1 MKSYKIHL
9 IRHGRTQANEEGLY
23 VGRTDLPLSPG
34 GLNALL
40 ALREG
45 GGYPTA
51 GRFFTSPLTRCRQ
64 TLEVLYPGCR
74 QEVVEGL
81 AECDFGRWEG
91 RSAASLQQDAS
102 FRDWIAGKRAEI
114 PEGEDAA
121 VFQRRVTAA
130 FEELV
135 RELMRAGD
143 TQAVV
148 CTHGGV
154 IMTLLT
160 ALGLPKREP
169 KLWMTGNGRGYTVAT
184 SAQLWSQGQ
193 VVEVFDPLPYDAMD
207 IDPIKEYNLIDLVE
221 DEKEG

>member
-74 QEVVEGL
+74 QEVVE
-81 AECDFGRWEG
+81 AI
-91 RSAASLQQDAS
+91 SAAGRDGAPLLCSRTPPSATGSPAS
-102 FRDWIAGKRAEI
+102 GRKFQKERMRPFFSGGSRRHSRSWCGSSCAQGI
-114 PEGEDAA
+114 P
-121 VFQRRVTAA
+121 RRWYAPTAA
-130 FEELV
+130 
-135 RELMRAGD
+135 
-143 TQAVV
+143 
-148 CTHGGV
+148 
-154 IMTLLT
+154 LT
-160 ALGLPKREP
+160 GC
-169 KLWMTGNGRGYTVAT
+169 
-184 SAQLWSQGQ
+184 
-193 VVEVFDPLPYDAMD
+193 
-207 IDPIKEYNLIDLVE
+207 
-221 DEKEG
+221 

>member
-81 AECDFGRWEG
+81 AECDFGDWDG
-91 RSAASLQQDAS
+91 RSVAELGGTERRFSAAGRLLPRLDRRQ
-102 FRDWIAGKRAEI
+102 AGGNSRRR
-114 PEGEDAA
+114 GCGRFSAA
-121 VFQRRVTAA
+121 
-130 FEELV
+130 
-135 RELMRAGD
+135 G
-143 TQAVV
+143 
-148 CTHGGV
+148 HGG
-154 IMTLLT
+154 IRG
-160 ALGLPKREP
+160 AGAGAHAR
-169 KLWMTGNGRGYTVAT
+169 RGYRGGGMHPRRRYHDANGGLCA
-184 SAQLWSQGQ
+184 AQG
-193 VVEVFDPLPYDAMD
+193 AHA
-207 IDPIKEYNLIDLVE
+207 
-221 DEKEG
+221 

>member
-74 QEVVEGL
+74 QEVGEGL

-91 RSAASLQQDAS
+91 RSAASLQLSLIHILKSEPLRFGLQWCFS
-102 FRDWIAGKRAEI
+102 LK
-114 PEGEDAA
+114 PC
-121 VFQRRVTAA
+121 V
-130 FEELV
+130 
-135 RELMRAGD
+135 
-143 TQAVV
+143 
-148 CTHGGV
+148 HGG
-154 IMTLLT
+154 IGFLL
-160 ALGLPKREP
+160 
-169 KLWMTGNGRGYTVAT
+169 
-184 SAQLWSQGQ
+184 
-193 VVEVFDPLPYDAMD
+193 
-207 IDPIKEYNLIDLVE
+207 
-221 DEKEG
+221 